1 MVRHQAKCY
10 QLDFIIEFCEWSAG
24 RIGHGVIGQMALE
37 ETQQVE
43 IVFWLSKN
51 VLSVPATIIKVVIVL
66 SSVYFD
72 AISLWH
78 IL

>member
-1 MVRHQAKCY
+1 MVRHQAKRY

-37 ETQQVE
+37 EAQQVE
-43 IVFWLSKN
+43 IVLWFSKDI
-51 VLSVPATIIKVVIVL
+51 LPIPATIIKVVIVL

-78 IL
+78 NL